1 MRAEPKPQRQA
12 DRAEDE
18 PGGERK
24 DKTPHPAMLSKAAGD
39 FEPNRLVR
47 EMDIEPEHQDRADD
61 REDEA
66 GGMEK

>member
-1 MRAEPKPQRQA
+1 
-12 DRAEDE
+12 
-18 PGGERK
+18 
-24 DKTPHPAMLSKAAGD
+24 MLSKAAGD